1 MGKSLFIA
9 SAFHIDL
16 MLDRPR
22 HGFNYLDQMNNAV
35 VELRQMFPEK
45 SKIIKS
51 CAKQL
56 VYEPVCKL
64 GEVG

>member
-22 HGFNYLDQMNNAV
+22 HGFNQTWSN
-35 VELRQMFPEK
+35 EQRRRW
-45 SKIIKS
+45 IKTDVS
-51 CAKQL
+51 
-56 VYEPVCKL
+56 
-64 GEVG
+64 GEIKDHKVMC